1 MKRILSLGA
10 AALAAF
16 VGGCGDGPST
26 VPGGYRNAA
35 TWSSFIYATR
45 DGPLRLD
52 LGGDPF
58 GGNGPDLT
66 QEVTKAMAG
75 AIPGRP
81 FTVTTLAA
89 AAPLA
94 DLRVV
99 MQLGA
104 PANADA
110 RDLCAGRTRE
120 VRPPAAGGR
129 IEVLAVFCD
138 GSTLLSSSRG
148 WVAKVDGPADRR
160 FRQLIAQLTRDLLGD
175 PP

>member
-129 IEVLAVFCD
+129 IEVLAVFLRRIDLAVVVAGLGGQGRWPGRPPLPPVDRAADPRSD
-138 GSTLLSSSRG
+138 G
-148 WVAKVDGPADRR
+148 
-160 FRQLIAQLTRDLLGD
+160 
-175 PP
+175 